1 MTNDYTDYIKE
12 RRNASGIKLAALL
25 MLLGIL
31 ALIILFACTA
41 GCVTASKQLYAEITA
56 PPPTPTP
63 TPEPT
68 IAPTPTP
75 EPAPE
80 IVGMRPGQF
89 LSFRRD
95 NVSGYKDIKVH
106 ATIYGYSEYKE
117 VNWYSHS
124 WGKYFVQAAPDGMKY
139 LFVYAHVYTDDGSA
153 TMWGIQPES
162 WQVWDGTTMRTISG
176 DLLPEIRLREFDDV
190 WDLRHVENI
199 KPYGYLRTYV
209 DHGKPAVEPL
219 GYMRAGRSNAWDGY
233 LVYVVPEDT
242 RPEDVRIYT
251 GTGNIRYEAYWNI
264 V

>member
-1 MTNDYTDYIKE
+1 MTNDYTDHIPE
-12 RRNASGIKLAALL
+12 NRGLCGMKLAALL

-31 ALIILFACTA
+31 ALVILFTLTT

-80 IVGMRPGQF
+80 VMGMYPGQF

-95 NVSGYKDIKVH
+95 NVSGYKSVKVH
-106 ATIYGYSEYKE
+106 ATIYGYSMHRD
-117 VNWYSHS
+117 VSWWSAS
-124 WGKYFVQAAPDGMKY
+124 WGKVFSQSAPDGMKY
-139 LFVYAHVYTDDGSA
+139 LFVYAHVYSDDDSA
-153 TMWGIQPES
+153 TMWGIQPEN
-162 WQVWDGTTMRTISG
+162 WYAYDGHTMRNVSD
-176 DLLPEIRLREFDDV
+176 DLLPQIRLTEFDEI

-209 DHGKPAVEPL
+209 DRGKESVEKL
-219 GYMRAGRSNAWDGY
+219 GYLKAGQSNAWDGY
-233 LVYVVPEDT
+233 LVYTVPEDT
-242 RPEDVRIYT
+242 QPEDVRIYT
-251 GTGNIRYEAYWNI
+251 NTGNIRYETYWHI
-264 V
+264 T